1 MKITRKSMLTGVT
14 HTREIKITEEQ
25 LEQWRMGQH
34 IQWVCPQL
42 SPEDRE
48 FLISGATPEEWA
60 DAFPE
65 VDE

>member
-1 MKITRKSMLTGVT
+1 MKITKKSVLTGVT

-25 LEQWRMGQH
+25 LEQWRLGRH

-48 FLISGATPEEWA
+48 FLISGATQEEW
-60 DAFPE
+60 DETFPE
-65 VDE
+65 IKE